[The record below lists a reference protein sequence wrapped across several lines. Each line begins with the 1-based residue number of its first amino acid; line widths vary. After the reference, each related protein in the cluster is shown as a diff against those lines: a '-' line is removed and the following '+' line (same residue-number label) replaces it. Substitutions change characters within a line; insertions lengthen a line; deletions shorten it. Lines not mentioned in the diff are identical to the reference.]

1 MSLWTVARTSIACE
15 GGCRQQSLPGEPVR
29 LVSAGEWPFCA
40 TCAKARFDLDA
51 PAVSTLSAL
60 PKLRLAFAAASDMAR
75 DFKVAQSKD
84 GE

>member
-1 MSLWTVARTSIACE
+1 MSLWMVARTSIACE
-15 GGCRQQSLPGEPVR
+15 GGCRRQILPGEPVR

-40 TCAKARFDLDA
+40 ACSKARFDLDA
-51 PAVSTLSAL
+51 PAVSTISDL
-60 PKLRLAFAAASDMAR
+60 PKLRLAFSAVSSLAR